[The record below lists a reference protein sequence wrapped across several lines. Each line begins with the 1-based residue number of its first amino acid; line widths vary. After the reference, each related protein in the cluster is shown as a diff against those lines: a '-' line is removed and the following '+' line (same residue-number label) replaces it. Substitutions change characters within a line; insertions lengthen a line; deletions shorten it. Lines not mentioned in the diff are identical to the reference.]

1 MQKLQLFISGTRIDL
16 FKDESV
22 SITQSIQNIRD
33 IKKIFTDFTK
43 TFSIPASKVNNK
55 IFKHYYNF
63 DIIDGFDARNK
74 VAANIELNN
83 IPFKNGFVKL
93 EGVQLKKN
101 KPYAYKITFFGETV
115 NLKDLV
121 GDDELSSLSTLNTY
135 NDDYSPTKVRQKLQ
149 TLTSSTQL
157 ITPLITHGTQ
167 LFYNS
172 NSSSFINDTG
182 NLYYHTG
189 TNHDHGVTW
198 SDLKYAIRLQAIIDA
213 IESKYSIT
221 FSNDFFN
228 DTSNTTFYN
237 LFMWLHRKKGDVEPA
252 QQVTQ
257 QFAQLNLWSP
267 HNTPSPR
274 LFTANGALIVSSSL
288 VTYPSSIDSFSL
300 SLTPT
305 NSSIVYD
312 IQIFRNG
319 SLYFSKSN
327 NTGTVLLTDSDFTM
341 NAGNYTLKVGTSDAS
356 GITFNTSSIVW
367 ETSGTEGGESISSSW
382 TDRWR
387 NGSSVTTSTTFTFV
401 ITEQIPKMKVLE
413 FLTGLFQMFNLTA
426 FVDTDGTI
434 VVRTLDSFYNASSTV
449 WDIDEFVDIQSSTVD
464 LALPYR
470 EVNLSYKGLNTFLAK
485 QYEQLENKGWG
496 TLDFTLDNAKYD
508 APEESYSI
516 ELPFEHLQFQR
527 LLDANNGNNTTIQW
541 GWFVNDNQEPTYS
554 RPLLFYAIL
563 QSSSTTAISFRT
575 GSNSH
580 LSTSSYII
588 PSNSLAISSSTST
601 TNINFNLEQ
610 NEYTL
615 NTTFTGTLFEN
626 FYKNYLTDIYN
637 NKRRLTKVKAY
648 IPLKMIYNLKLN
660 DQISLNNNNY
670 RINSITTNLTSGESS
685 LELLNIV

>member
-1 MQKLQLFISGTRIDL
+1 MQKLQLYISGTRIDL

-22 SITQSIQNIRD
+22 SITQTIQNIRD
-33 IKKIFTDFTK
+33 IKKIFTEFTK

-83 IPFKNGFVKL
+83 IPFKKGFVKL

-121 GDDELSSLSTLNTY
+121 GDDELSALSALNTY
-135 NDDYSPTKVRQKLQ
+135 NENYSSTRVRQLLQ
-149 TLTSSTQL
+149 TLTSSTNL

-172 NSSSFINDTG
+172 SSSAHTNDTG
-182 NLYYHTG
+182 NVYYHTG
-189 TNHDHGVTW
+189 SSHDHGVFWT
-198 SDLKYAIRLQAIIDA
+198 DLKYALRLQAIIDA
-213 IESKYSIT
+213 IETKYSIT

-228 DTSNTTFYN
+228 DSSNTTFHN

-252 QQVTQ
+252 EQVTM
-257 QFAQLNLWSP
+257 QFGQVTLWSAY
-267 HNTPSPR
+267 NTSNPR
-274 LFTANGALIVSSSL
+274 LFNQQGSL
-288 VTYPSSIDSFSL
+288 VVAGTVVTYPNSIDSFSL
-300 SLTPT
+300 SMTPT
-305 NSSIVYD
+305 NTSTSYD
-312 IQIFRNG
+312 IQVFRNG
-319 SLYFSKSN
+319 SLYFSQQN
-327 NTGTVLLTDSDFTM
+327 NTGTTILTESDFTM
-341 NAGNYTLKVGTSDAS
+341 TAGNFSLKIGTADSS
-356 GITFNTSSIVW
+356 GITFNTSSIQW
-367 ETSGTEGGESISSSW
+367 EVNGSEGGEVISNNW
-382 TDRWR
+382 TDTWR
-387 NGSSVTTSTTFTFV
+387 NGSQLTTSTTFEFV
-401 ITEQIPKMKVLE
+401 ITEQIPKMKVLD

-434 VVRTLDSFYNASSTV
+434 VVRTLDSYYNASSTT
-449 WDIDEFVDIQSSTVD
+449 WTIDEFVDVKSSSVD

-470 EVNLSYKGLNTFLAK
+470 EVKLGYQGLNTFLAI

-496 TLDFTLDNAKYD
+496 TLNFSLDNAKYD
-508 APEESYSI
+508 APEESYEI
-516 ELPFEHLQFQR
+516 EIPFEHLQYQR
-527 LLDANNGNNTTIQW
+527 LVDANGGSSKTIQW
-541 GWFVNDNQEPTYS
+541 GWFVNDNQEATYGS
-554 RPLLFYAIL
+554 PLLFYAIK
-563 QSSSTTAISFRT
+563 QSGGTAISFR
-575 GSNSH
+575 N
-580 LSTSSYII
+580 TSSSHQSLTVYNV
-588 PSNSLAISSSTST
+588 PSNSLALASGTST
-601 TNINFNLEQ
+601 TNINFSLEQ

-615 NTTFTGTLFEN
+615 DTSFTGTLFEN

-660 DQISLNNNNY
+660 DKISLNNNNY
-670 RINSITTNLTSGESS
+670 RINSITTNLTTGESS

>member
-22 SITQSIQNIRD
+22 SITQTIQNIKD

-43 TFSIPASKVNNK
+43 TFSIPASKTNNK

-63 DIIDGFDARNK
+63 DIINGFDARNK

-121 GDDELSSLSTLNTY
+121 GDDELSALSSLNSLNE
-135 NDDYSPTKVRQKLQ
+135 NYSNTRVRQLLQ
-149 TLTSSTQL
+149 TLTSNTNL

-172 NSSSFINDTG
+172 ATAAHVDNTG

-189 TNHDHGVTW
+189 SNHDHGVTW
-198 SDLKYAIRLQAIIDA
+198 TDLKYALRLQSIIDA
-213 IESKYSIT
+213 IETKYSIT
-221 FSNDFFN
+221 FSTDFFN
-228 DTSNTTFYN
+228 DATNTTFHN

-252 QQVTQ
+252 EQVAIQFGQVT
-257 QFAQLNLWSP
+257 LWSP
-267 HNTPSPR
+267 YNTSSPR
-274 LFTANGALIVSSSL
+274 LFNQQGSL
-288 VTYPSSIDSFSL
+288 VVAGTLVTSPAQIFSHTL
-300 SLTPT
+300 TMTPT
-305 NSSIVYD
+305 DLNVSYD

-319 SLYFSKSN
+319 SLYYSKQN
-327 NTGTVLLTDSDFTM
+327 NQGTTPLSQSDFTLT
-341 NAGNYTLKVGTSDAS
+341 AGSFTLKIGTADSS
-356 GITFNTSSIVW
+356 GITFNTSSIQW
-367 ETSGTEGGESISSSW
+367 EVNGTEGGESVNQNW
-382 TDRWR
+382 TDIWR
-387 NGSSVTTSTTFTFV
+387 NGSQLSTSTTFVFV
-401 ITEQIPKMKVLE
+401 ITEQIPKMKVLD

-426 FVDTDGTI
+426 FVDASGTI
-434 VVRTLDSFYNASSTV
+434 VVRTLDSFYNASSTI
-449 WDIDEFVDIQSSTVD
+449 WTIDEFVDVKSSSVD

-470 EVNLSYKGLNTFLAK
+470 EVKLAYKGIKTFLAI

-496 TLDFTLDNAKYD
+496 TLNFSLDNAKYD
-508 APEESYSI
+508 APEESYAI
-516 ELPFEHLQFQR
+516 ELPFEHLQYQR
-527 LLDANNGNNTTIQW
+527 LLNATGGANTDIQW
-541 GWFVNDNQEPTYS
+541 GWFVNDNQEATYS
-554 RPLLFYAIL
+554 LPLLFYPIKI
-563 QSSSTTAISFRT
+563 SGGTGISFRNT
-575 GSNSH
+575 ASSH
-580 LSTSSYII
+580 QELTVYNV
-588 PSNSLAISSSTST
+588 PSNSLALASGTST
-601 TNINFNLEQ
+601 TNINFSLEQ

-615 NTTFTGTLFEN
+615 DTSFTGTLFEN
-626 FYKNYLTDIYN
+626 FYKNFLTDIYN

-660 DQISLNNNNY
+660 DKISLNNNNY
-670 RINSITTNLTSGESS
+670 RINSITTNLTTGESS

>member
-33 IKKIFTDFTK
+33 IKKIFTEFTK

-83 IPFKNGFVKL
+83 IPFKKGFVKL

-115 NLKDLV
+115 NLKDIV
-121 GDDELSSLSTLNTY
+121 GDDELSALSALNTY
-135 NDDYSPTKVRQKLQ
+135 NENYSNTRVRQLLQ
-149 TLTSSTQL
+149 TLSSNTNL
-157 ITPLITHGTQ
+157 ITPLITHTTQ
-167 LFYNS
+167 LYYDS
-172 NSSSFINDTG
+172 GSTADDG
-182 NLYYHTG
+182 NLYY
-189 TNHDHGVTW
+189 NSSNIKGVVWTQ
-198 SDLKYAIRLQAIIDA
+198 LKYALRLQAIIDA
-213 IESKYSIT
+213 IETKYSIT

-228 DTSNTTFYN
+228 DSSNTTFHN

-252 QQVTQ
+252 EQVTM
-257 QFAQLNLWSP
+257 QFGQVTLWSP
-267 HNTPSPR
+267 YNTSSPR
-274 LFTANGALIVSSSL
+274 LFTQQGALVVATTV
-288 VTYPSSIDSFSL
+288 VTYPNSIDSFNL
-300 SLTPT
+300 SMTPT
-305 NSSIVYD
+305 NTSTSYD
-312 IQIFRNG
+312 IQVFRNG
-319 SLYFSKSN
+319 SLYFSQQN
-327 NTGTVLLTDSDFTM
+327 NTGTTLLNETDFTM
-341 NAGNYTLKVGTSDAS
+341 TAGNFTLKIGTADSS
-356 GITFNTSSIVW
+356 GITFNTSSIQW
-367 ETSGTEGGESISSSW
+367 EVNGSEGGEVISNNW
-382 TDRWR
+382 TDTWR
-387 NGSSVTTSTTFTFV
+387 NGSQLSTSTTFEFV
-401 ITEQIPKMKVLE
+401 ITEQIPKMKVLD

-434 VVRTLDSFYNASSTV
+434 VVRTLDSFYNASSTT
-449 WDIDEFVDIQSSTVD
+449 WTIDEFVDVKSSSVD
-464 LALPYR
+464 LALPYK
-470 EVNLSYKGLNTFLAK
+470 EVKLAYQGLNTFLAI

-496 TLDFTLDNAKYD
+496 TLNFSLDNAKYD
-508 APEESYSI
+508 APEQSYAI

-527 LLDANNGNNTTIQW
+527 LLDANGGSAKTIQW

-554 RPLLFYAIL
+554 KPLLFYAIK
-563 QSSSTTAISFRT
+563 QSGGTGISFKNSSSSFQQLTTY
-575 GSNSH
+575 N
-580 LSTSSYII
+580 I

-601 TNINFNLEQ
+601 TNINFSLEQ

-615 NTTFTGTLFEN
+615 DTSFTGTLFEN
-626 FYKNYLTDIYN
+626 FYKTYLTDIYN

-660 DQISLNNNNY
+660 DKISLNNNNY
-670 RINSITTNLTSGESS
+670 RINSITTNLTTGESS

>member
-22 SITQSIQNIRD
+22 SITQTIQNIRD
-33 IKKIFTDFTK
+33 IKKIFTEFTK

-74 VAANIELNN
+74 VAASIELNN
-83 IPFKNGFVKL
+83 IPFKSGFVKL

-115 NLKDLV
+115 NLKDIV
-121 GDDELSSLSTLNTY
+121 GDDELSALSSLNTLNE
-135 NDDYSPTKVRQKLQ
+135 NYSNTRVRQLLQ
-149 TLTSSTQL
+149 TLTSSTNL
-157 ITPLITHGTQ
+157 ITPLITHTTQ
-167 LFYNS
+167 LYYDS
-172 NSSSFINDTG
+172 GSTADDG
-182 NLYYHTG
+182 NLYY
-189 TNHDHGVTW
+189 NSSNIKGVVWTQ
-198 SDLKYAIRLQAIIDA
+198 LKYALRLQAIIDA

-228 DTSNTTFYN
+228 DSSNTTFHN

-252 QQVTQ
+252 EQVTM
-257 QFAQLNLWSP
+257 QFGQVTLWSP

-274 LFTANGALIVSSSL
+274 LFTASGALIVSGTL
-288 VTYPSSIDSFSL
+288 VTYPSSIDSFTL
-300 SLTPT
+300 SMTPT
-305 NSSIVYD
+305 NTSTSYD
-312 IQIFRNG
+312 IQVFRNG
-319 SLYFSKSN
+319 SLYFSQQN
-327 NTGTVLLTDSDFTM
+327 NTGTTLLNQTDFTM
-341 NAGNYTLKVGTSDAS
+341 SAGDYTLKIGTADSS
-356 GITFNTSSIVW
+356 GITFNTSNIVW
-367 ETSGTEGGESISSSW
+367 EVNGTEGGESLSSAW
-382 TDRWR
+382 TDTWR
-387 NGSSVTTSTTFTFV
+387 NGSQLSTSTTFEFV
-401 ITEQIPKMKVLE
+401 ITEQIPKMKVLD

-434 VVRTLDSFYNASSTV
+434 VVRTLDSFYNASSTT
-449 WDIDEFVDIQSSTVD
+449 WTIDEFVDVKSSTVD

-470 EVNLSYKGLNTFLAK
+470 EVKLGYQGLNTFLAI

-496 TLDFTLDNAKYD
+496 TLNFSLDNAKYD
-508 APEESYSI
+508 APEESYAI
-516 ELPFEHLQFQR
+516 ELPFEHLQYQR
-527 LLDANNGNNTTIQW
+527 LLDANGGSSKTIQW

-554 RPLLFYAIL
+554 KPLLFYAIK
-563 QSSSTTAISFRT
+563 QSGGTGISFKNSSSSFQQLTTY
-575 GSNSH
+575 N
-580 LSTSSYII
+580 I

-601 TNINFNLEQ
+601 TNINFSLEQ

-615 NTTFTGTLFEN
+615 DTSFTGTLFEN

-660 DQISLNNNNY
+660 DQISLNNNSY
-670 RINSITTNLTSGESS
+670 RINSITTNLTTGESS
-685 LELLNIV
+685 IELLNIV

>member
-1 MQKLQLFISGTRIDL
+1 MQKLQLYISGTRIDL

-33 IKKIFTDFTK
+33 IKKIFTEFTK
-43 TFSIPASKVNNK
+43 TFSIPASQTNNK

-83 IPFKNGFVKL
+83 IPFKKGFVKL

-121 GDDELSSLSTLNTY
+121 GDDELSALSALNTY
-135 NDDYSPTKVRQKLQ
+135 NEPYSNTRVRQLLQ
-149 TLTSSTQL
+149 TLTSSTNL

-172 NSSSFINDTG
+172 SNSAHTNDTG
-182 NLYYHTG
+182 NVYFHEG
-189 TNHDHGVTW
+189 SSHDHGVFWT
-198 SDLKYAIRLQAIIDA
+198 DLKYALRLQAIIDA
-213 IESKYSIT
+213 IETKYSIT

-228 DTSNTTFYN
+228 DSSNTTFHN

-252 QQVTQ
+252 EQVTM
-257 QFAQLNLWSP
+257 QFGQVTLWSP
-267 HNTPSPR
+267 YNTSQPR
-274 LFTANGALIVSSSL
+274 LFNQQGALVVAGTV
-288 VTYPSSIDSFSL
+288 VTYPNSIDSFNL
-300 SLTPT
+300 SMTPT
-305 NSSIVYD
+305 NTSTSYD

-319 SLYFSKSN
+319 SLYFSQQN
-327 NTGTVLLTDSDFTM
+327 NTGTTLLDQTDFTM
-341 NAGNYTLKVGTSDAS
+341 TAGDYTLKIGTADSS
-356 GITFNTSSIVW
+356 GITFNTSSIQW
-367 ETSGTEGGESISSSW
+367 EVNGTEGGEVIINNW
-382 TDRWR
+382 TDTWR
-387 NGSSVTTSTTFTFV
+387 NGSALTTSTTFEFI
-401 ITEQIPKMKVLE
+401 ITEQIPKMKVLD

-434 VVRTLDSFYNASSTV
+434 VVRTLDSYYNASSTT
-449 WDIDEFVDIQSSTVD
+449 WTIDEFVDVKSSSVD

-470 EVNLSYKGLNTFLAK
+470 EVKLGYQGLNTFLAI

-496 TLDFTLDNAKYD
+496 TLDFSLDNAKYD
-508 APEESYSI
+508 APEESYKI
-516 ELPFEHLQFQR
+516 EIPFEHLQYQR
-527 LLDANNGNNTTIQW
+527 LVDANGGSSKTIQW
-541 GWFVNDNQEPTYS
+541 GWFVNDNQEPNYGK
-554 RPLLFYAIL
+554 PLLFYAIKQTSGTQL
-563 QSSSTTAISFRT
+563 SFRNTSSSHQALTTY
-575 GSNSH
+575 N
-580 LSTSSYII
+580 I

-601 TNINFNLEQ
+601 TNINFSLEQ

-615 NTTFTGTLFEN
+615 DTSFTGTLFEN

-660 DQISLNNNNY
+660 DKISLNNNNY
-670 RINSITTNLTSGESS
+670 RINSITTNLTTGESS
-685 LELLNIV
+685 IELLNIV

>member
-1 MQKLQLFISGTRIDL
+1 MQKLQLYISGTRIDL

-33 IKKIFTDFTK
+33 IKKIFTEFTK

-83 IPFKNGFVKL
+83 IPFKKGFVKL

-115 NLKDLV
+115 NLKDIV
-121 GDDELSSLSTLNTY
+121 GDDELSALSSLNTLNE
-135 NDDYSPTKVRQKLQ
+135 NYSSTRVRQLLQ
-149 TLTSSTQL
+149 TLTSSTNL
-157 ITPLITHGTQ
+157 ITPLITHTTQ
-167 LFYNS
+167 LYYDS
-172 NSSSFINDTG
+172 ASTADDG
-182 NLYYHTG
+182 NLYY
-189 TNHDHGVTW
+189 NSSNVKGVVW
-198 SDLKYAIRLQAIIDA
+198 NQLKYALRLQAIIDA

-228 DTSNTTFYN
+228 DSSNTTFHN

-252 QQVTQ
+252 EQVTM
-257 QFAQLNLWSP
+257 QFGQVTLWSP

-274 LFTANGALIVSSSL
+274 LFTASGALIVAGTL
-288 VTYPSSIDSFSL
+288 VTYPSSIDSFNL
-300 SLTPT
+300 SMTPT
-305 NSSIVYD
+305 NNSTSYD
-312 IQIFRNG
+312 IQVFRNG
-319 SLYFSKSN
+319 SLYFSQQN
-327 NTGTVLLTDSDFTM
+327 NTGTTLLNQTDFTM
-341 NAGNYTLKVGTSDAS
+341 SAGDYTLKIGTADSSGIIFGTS
-356 GITFNTSSIVW
+356 NIVW
-367 ETSGTEGGESISSSW
+367 EVNGTEGGESLSSAW
-382 TDRWR
+382 TDTWR
-387 NGSSVTTSTTFTFV
+387 NGSQLSTSTTFEFV
-401 ITEQIPKMKVLE
+401 ITEQIPKMKVLD

-434 VVRTLDSFYNASSTV
+434 VVRTLDSFYNASSTT
-449 WDIDEFVDIQSSTVD
+449 WTIDEFVDVKSSSVD

-470 EVNLSYKGLNTFLAK
+470 EVNLSYKGLKTFLAI

-496 TLDFTLDNAKYD
+496 TLNFSLDNATYD

-516 ELPFEHLQFQR
+516 ELPFEHLQYQR
-527 LLDANNGNNTTIQW
+527 LVNATGGANTDIQW

-554 RPLLFYAIL
+554 SPLLFYAIK
-563 QSSSTTAISFRT
+563 QSGGTAISFK
-575 GSNSH
+575 NSSSSFQS
-580 LSTSSYII
+580 LSTYNV
-588 PSNSLAISSSTST
+588 PSNSLALSSGTST
-601 TNINFNLEQ
+601 TNINFSLEQ
-610 NEYTL
+610 NEFTL
-615 NTTFTGTLFEN
+615 NTSFTGTLFEN

-660 DQISLNNNNY
+660 DQISLNNNSY
-670 RINSITTNLTSGESS
+670 RINSITTNLTTGESS

>member
-22 SITQSIQNIRD
+22 SITQTIQNIKD

-63 DIIDGFDARNK
+63 DITDGFDARNK

-83 IPFKNGFVKL
+83 IPFKKGFVKL

-121 GDDELSSLSTLNTY
+121 GDDELSGLSSLNSLNE
-135 NDDYSPTKVRQKLQ
+135 NYSNTRVRQLLQ
-149 TLTSSTQL
+149 TLTSSTNL

-172 NSSSFINDTG
+172 ATAAHVDNTG

-189 TNHDHGVTW
+189 SNHDHGVTW
-198 SDLKYAIRLQAIIDA
+198 TDLKYALRLQSIIDA
-213 IESKYSIT
+213 IETKYSIT

-228 DTSNTTFYN
+228 DSSNTTFHN

-252 QQVTQ
+252 EQVEM
-257 QFAQLNLWSP
+257 QFGQVSLWSP
-267 HNTPSPR
+267 YNTSQPR
-274 LFTANGALIVSSSL
+274 LFNQQGSL
-288 VTYPSSIDSFSL
+288 VVAGTLVTSPAQIFSH
-300 SLTPT
+300 SLTMTPT
-305 NSSIVYD
+305 DLNVSYD

-319 SLYFSKSN
+319 SLYYSKQN
-327 NTGTVLLTDSDFTM
+327 NTGTTILSQSDFTLT
-341 NAGNYTLKVGTSDAS
+341 AGSFTLKIGTADSS
-356 GITFNTSSIVW
+356 GITFNTSNIVW
-367 ETSGTEGGESISSSW
+367 EVNGIEGGESLSGGW
-382 TDRWR
+382 TDIWR
-387 NGSSVTTSTTFTFV
+387 NGSQLTTSTTFEFV
-401 ITEQIPKMKVLE
+401 ITEQIPKMKVLD
-413 FLTGLFQMFNLTA
+413 FLTGLFKMFNLTA

-434 VVRTLDSFYNASSTV
+434 VVRTLDSFYNASSTT
-449 WDIDEFVDIQSSTVD
+449 WTIDEFVDVKSSSVD

-470 EVNLSYKGLNTFLAK
+470 EVKLAYKGLKTFLAI

-496 TLDFTLDNAKYD
+496 TLNFSLDNAKYD
-508 APEESYSI
+508 APEETYSI
-516 ELPFEHLQFQR
+516 DLPFEHLQYQR
-527 LLDANNGNNTTIQW
+527 LVNSNGGANTDIQW
-541 GWFVNDNQEPTYS
+541 GWFVNDNQEATYS
-554 RPLLFYAIL
+554 LPLLFYPIKI
-563 QSSSTTAISFRT
+563 SGGTAISFRNT
-575 GSNSH
+575 ASSH
-580 LSTSSYII
+580 QSLTVYNV
-588 PSNSLAISSSTST
+588 PSNSLALASGTST
-601 TNINFNLEQ
+601 TNINFSLEQ

-615 NTTFTGTLFEN
+615 DTSFTGTLFEN
-626 FYKNYLTDIYN
+626 FYKNFLTDIYN

-660 DQISLNNNNY
+660 DQISLNNNSY
-670 RINSITTNLTSGESS
+670 RINSITTNLTTGESS
-685 LELLNIV
+685 IELLNIV

>member
-22 SITQSIQNIRD
+22 SITQTIQNIRD
-33 IKKIFTDFTK
+33 IKKIFTEFTK

-74 VAANIELNN
+74 VAASIELNN
-83 IPFKNGFVKL
+83 IPFKSGFVKL

-121 GDDELSSLSTLNTY
+121 GDDELSGLSTLNSY
-135 NDDYSPTKVRQKLQ
+135 NENYSNTTVRQKLQ
-149 TLTSSTQL
+149 TLTSNTNL

-172 NSSSFINDTG
+172 ASSAYVNDTG

-189 TNHDHGVTW
+189 TNHDHGVFW
-198 SDLKYAIRLQAIIDA
+198 NDLKYALRLQAIIDA

-228 DTSNTTFYN
+228 DSSNTTFHN

-252 QQVTQ
+252 EQVSIN
-257 QFAQLNLWSP
+257 FAQLTLWSP

-288 VTYPSSIDSFSL
+288 VTYPSSVDTFSL

-305 NSSIVYD
+305 NTSTSYD

-319 SLYFSKSN
+319 SLYFSKAN
-327 NTGTVLLTDSDFTM
+327 NTGTTLLSDSDFTM
-341 NAGNYTLKVGTSDAS
+341 TAGNFTLKVGTADAS
-356 GITFNTSSIVW
+356 GITFNTSNIVW
-367 ETSGTEGGESISSSW
+367 EVSGTEGGESLSSSW
-382 TDRWR
+382 TDIWR
-387 NGSSVTTSTTFTFV
+387 NGSQLSTSTTFEFV

-434 VVRTLDSFYNASSTV
+434 VVRTLDSFYNASTTT
-449 WDIDEFVDIQSSTVD
+449 WDIDEFVDVQSSTVD

-470 EVNLSYKGLNTFLAK
+470 EVELGYKGLNTFLAK

-496 TLDFTLDNAKYD
+496 TLNFTLDNAKYD
-508 APEESYSI
+508 APEESYAI
-516 ELPFEHLQFQR
+516 ELPFEHLQYQR
-527 LLDANNGNNTTIQW
+527 LVNASGGANTTIQW

-554 RPLLFYAIL
+554 KPLLFYAIL
-563 QSSSTTAISFRT
+563 QSSSTTNISFRNS
-575 GSNSH
+575 SNTHQSI
-580 LSTSSYII
+580 SSYII

-601 TNINFNLEQ
+601 TNINFSLEQ

-615 NTTFTGTLFEN
+615 DTSFTGTLFEN

-660 DQISLNNNNY
+660 DKISLNNNNY
-670 RINSITTNLTSGESS
+670 RINSITTNLTTGESS

>member
-22 SITQSIQNIRD
+22 SITQTIQNIRD
-33 IKKIFTDFTK
+33 IKKIFTEFTK

-74 VAANIELNN
+74 VAASIELNN
-83 IPFKNGFVKL
+83 IPFKSGFVKL

-115 NLKDLV
+115 NLKDIV
-121 GDDELSSLSTLNTY
+121 GDDELSALSSLNTLNE
-135 NDDYSPTKVRQKLQ
+135 NYSNTRVRQLLQ
-149 TLTSSTQL
+149 TLTSSTNL
-157 ITPLITHGTQ
+157 ITPLITHTTQ
-167 LFYNS
+167 LYYDS
-172 NSSSFINDTG
+172 GSTADDG
-182 NLYYHTG
+182 NLYY
-189 TNHDHGVTW
+189 NSSNIKGVVWTQ
-198 SDLKYAIRLQAIIDA
+198 LKYALRLQAIIDA

-228 DTSNTTFYN
+228 DSTNTTFHN

-252 QQVTQ
+252 EQVTM
-257 QFAQLNLWSP
+257 QFGQVTLWSP
-267 HNTPSPR
+267 HSTPSPR
-274 LFTANGALIVSSSL
+274 LFTASGALIVSGTL
-288 VTYPSSIDSFSL
+288 VTYPNSIDSFTL
-300 SLTPT
+300 SMTPT
-305 NSSIVYD
+305 NTSTSYD
-312 IQIFRNG
+312 IQVFRNG
-319 SLYFSKSN
+319 SLYFSQQN
-327 NTGTVLLTDSDFTM
+327 NTGTTLLNQTDFTM
-341 NAGNYTLKVGTSDAS
+341 SAGDYTLKIGTADSS
-356 GITFNTSSIVW
+356 GITFNTSNIVW
-367 ETSGTEGGESISSSW
+367 EVNGTEGGESLSSAW
-382 TDRWR
+382 TDTWR
-387 NGSSVTTSTTFTFV
+387 NGSQLSTSTTFEFV
-401 ITEQIPKMKVLE
+401 ITEQIPKMKVLD

-434 VVRTLDSFYNASSTV
+434 VVRTLDSFYNASSTT
-449 WDIDEFVDIQSSTVD
+449 WTIDEFVDVKSSTVD

-470 EVNLSYKGLNTFLAK
+470 EVKLGYQGLNTFLAI

-496 TLDFTLDNAKYD
+496 TLNFSLDNAKYD
-508 APEESYSI
+508 APEESYAI
-516 ELPFEHLQFQR
+516 ELPFEHLQYQR
-527 LLDANNGNNTTIQW
+527 LLDANGGSSKTIQW

-554 RPLLFYAIL
+554 KPLLFYAIK
-563 QSSSTTAISFRT
+563 QSGGTGISFKNSSSSFQQLTTY
-575 GSNSH
+575 N
-580 LSTSSYII
+580 I

-601 TNINFNLEQ
+601 TNINFSLEQ

-615 NTTFTGTLFEN
+615 DTSFTGTLFEN

-660 DQISLNNNNY
+660 DQISLNNNSY
-670 RINSITTNLTSGESS
+670 RINSITTNLTTGESS

>member
-1 MQKLQLFISGTRIDL
+1 MQKLQLYISGTRIDL

-33 IKKIFTDFTK
+33 IKKIFTEFTK

-74 VAANIELNN
+74 VAASIELNN
-83 IPFKNGFVKL
+83 IPFKKGFVKL

-121 GDDELSSLSTLNTY
+121 GDDELSALSALNTY
-135 NDDYSPTKVRQKLQ
+135 NENYSSTRVRQLLQ
-149 TLTSSTQL
+149 TLTSSTNL
-157 ITPLITHGTQ
+157 ITPLITHTTQ
-167 LFYNS
+167 LYYDS
-172 NSSSFINDTG
+172 GSTADDG
-182 NLYYHTG
+182 NLYY
-189 TNHDHGVTW
+189 NSSNIKGVVWTQ
-198 SDLKYAIRLQAIIDA
+198 LKYALRLQAIIDA
-213 IESKYSIT
+213 IETKYSIT

-228 DTSNTTFYN
+228 DSSNTTFHN

-252 QQVTQ
+252 EQVTM
-257 QFAQLNLWSP
+257 QFGQVTLWSAY
-267 HNTPSPR
+267 NTPQPR
-274 LFTANGALIVSSSL
+274 LFNQQGSLVVAGTL
-288 VTYPSSIDSFSL
+288 VTYPNSIDSFNL
-300 SLTPT
+300 SMTPT
-305 NSSIVYD
+305 NSSTSYD
-312 IQIFRNG
+312 IQVFRNG
-319 SLYFSKSN
+319 SLYFSQQN
-327 NTGTVLLTDSDFTM
+327 NTGTTLLTDSDFTM
-341 NAGNYTLKVGTSDAS
+341 TAGNFSLKIGTDDSS
-356 GITFNTSSIVW
+356 GITFNTSSIEW
-367 ETSGTEGGESISSSW
+367 EVNGTEGGEVISNNW
-382 TDRWR
+382 TDTWR
-387 NGSSVTTSTTFTFV
+387 NGTSLTTSTTFEFV
-401 ITEQIPKMKVLE
+401 ITEQIPKMKVLD

-434 VVRTLDSFYNASSTV
+434 VVRTLDSYYNASSTT
-449 WDIDEFVDIQSSTVD
+449 WTIDEFVDVKSSSVD

-470 EVNLSYKGLNTFLAK
+470 EVNLSYKGLKTFLAI

-496 TLDFTLDNAKYD
+496 TLDFSLDNAKYD

-516 ELPFEHLQFQR
+516 QIPFEHLQYQR
-527 LLDANNGNNTTIQW
+527 LVNATGGANTSIQW

-554 RPLLFYAIL
+554 SPLLFYAIK
-563 QSSSTTAISFRT
+563 QSGGTAISFK
-575 GSNSH
+575 NS
-580 LSTSSYII
+580 SSSFQSLTTYNV
-588 PSNSLAISSSTST
+588 PSNSLALASGTST
-601 TNINFNLEQ
+601 TNINFSLEQ

-615 NTTFTGTLFEN
+615 DTSFTGTLFEN

-660 DQISLNNNNY
+660 DKISLNNNNY
-670 RINSITTNLTSGESS
+670 RINSITTNLTTGESS